1 MAKDSS
7 AAKARPMRARIL
19 ERLAT
24 PTTAAALARELDT
37 SRQKVGYH
45 LRELEQQGLVE
56 LVEERRKGNVV
67 ERLVKASSRAYLV
80 SAEALASLAPDPA
93 GAVDRFSSAY
103 LIAVAARSVRE
114 VASLRERAQAA
125 GKTLPTFSL
134 QADVRFPNAKVRH
147 AFAEELADTIGRLVA
162 RYHDDKAEG
171 GRHYRLFLGVHPA
184 AAPEKENPE

>member
-1 MAKDSS
+1 MTKEGS

-19 ERLAT
+19 ERLAA

-37 SRQKVGYH
+37 SRQKIGYH
-45 LRELEQQGLVE
+45 LRELEAQGLVE

-93 GAVDRFSSAY
+93 AAVDRFSSAY

-114 VASLRERAQAA
+114 VATLRERAQKA

-134 QADVRFPNAKVRH
+134 QADVRFANAKARH
-147 AFAEELADTIGRLVA
+147 AFAEELAETVARLVS

-171 GRHYRLFLGVHPA
+171 GRPYRLFLGVHPA
-184 AAPEKENPE
+184 AAPEKESPE

>member
-24 PTTAAALARELDT
+24 PTTAAALARELAT

-45 LRELEQQGLVE
+45 LKELEQQGLVE

-93 GAVDRFSSAY
+93 AAVDRFSSAY

-114 VASLRERAQAA
+114 VATLRERAQQA

-134 QADVRFPNAKVRH
+134 QADVRFANAKARH
-147 AFAEELADTIGRLVA
+147 AFAEELAETVGRLVA
-162 RYHDDKAEG
+162 RYHDDKSEG
-171 GRHYRLFLGVHPA
+171 GRPYRLFLGVHPA
-184 AAPEKENPE
+184 AAPEKEHPE

>member
-1 MAKDSS
+1 MSKEGS

-24 PTTAAALARELDT
+24 PTTAAALARELET

-45 LRELEQQGLVE
+45 LKELEQQGLVE

-80 SAEALASLAPDPA
+80 SAEALASLGPDPA
-93 GAVDRFSSAY
+93 AAVDRFSSAY

-114 VASLRERAQAA
+114 VATLRERAQKA

-134 QADVRFPNAKVRH
+134 QADVRFANAKARH
-147 AFAEELADTIGRLVA
+147 AFAEELADAVARLVA
-162 RYHDDKAEG
+162 RHHDERAEG

-184 AAPEKENPE
+184 AAPEKESPE

>member
-1 MAKDSS
+1 MTKDSS

-37 SRQKVGYH
+37 SRQKIGYH
-45 LRELEQQGLVE
+45 LRELEAQGLLE

-67 ERLVKASSRAYLV
+67 ERLVKASARAYLV

-93 GAVDRFSSAY
+93 AAVDRFSSAY

-114 VASLRERAQAA
+114 VATLRERAQKA

-134 QADVRFPNAKVRH
+134 QADVRFANAKSRH
-147 AFAEELADTIGRLVA
+147 AFAEELAEAVARLVT

-171 GRHYRLFLGVHPA
+171 GRPYRLFLGVHPA
-184 AAPEKENPE
+184 AAPDKESPE